1 MTLSA
6 RIGNAVVINR
16 ADRVV
21 RPYRTIP
28 KSALRLTAPLHKGAF
43 GVLAFTARNTS
54 HSTMT
59 LPLFRS
65 ARSSRIMTMA
75 SATGSLVCAPV
86 VMFLQDTMPAA
97 ISSSPKNST

>member
-28 KSALRLTAPLHKGAF
+28 KSALRLTAPLHKGGKGWRKEEQKMRLREQSHF
-43 GVLAFTARNTS
+43 LSYSGDNQSSNT
-54 HSTMT
+54 
-59 LPLFRS
+59 
-65 ARSSRIMTMA
+65 
-75 SATGSLVCAPV
+75 G
-86 VMFLQDTMPAA
+86 
-97 ISSSPKNST
+97 